1 MYHIWYIINTNYL
14 LVTYKLF
21 FFLKRVCDINA
32 MKNWLEIHI
41 YLDLKIYKISSLR
54 IFFFILENIK
64 YDCEFVY

>member
-1 MYHIWYIINTNYL
+1 
-14 LVTYKLF
+14 
-21 FFLKRVCDINA
+21 